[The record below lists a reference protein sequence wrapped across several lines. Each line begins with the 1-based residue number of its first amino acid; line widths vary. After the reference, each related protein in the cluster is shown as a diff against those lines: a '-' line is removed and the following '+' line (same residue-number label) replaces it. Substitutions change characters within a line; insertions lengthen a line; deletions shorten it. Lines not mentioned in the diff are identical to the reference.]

1 MLESFIERKLVN
13 AVRKLGGQCPKFV
26 SPGTVGVPDRIIL
39 LPGGVIAFAEI
50 KAPGEQPCPLQEH
63 RHRQLRELGFTVLVI
78 DHPSQIPDILDTL
91 CKPKRLKKTAKKHE
105 VPAP

>member
-1 MLESFIERKLVN
+1 MTEKQIEQKLVK
-13 AVRKLGGQCPKFV
+13 AVKARGGICPKLVCPSFD
-26 SPGTVGVPDRIIL
+26 GMTDRIIL

-50 KAPGEQPCPLQEH
+50 KAPGEQPRPLQEH

-78 DHPSQIPDILDTL
+78 DHPSQIPDALDTL
-91 CKPKRLKKTAKKHE
+91 CKPKRQKKTAKKHE